1 MQLFCAAC
9 RIVKPTAL
17 SIGVVPPSS
26 MQTVLILLCL
36 TAVHLHPSA
45 CVAPTHKNMN
55 CASYLRT
62 NISLLGIGREKKA
75 ISMTVSRHALC
86 SRWAVLQCCKL

>member
-1 MQLFCAAC
+1 MQFSCAAC

-17 SIGVVPPSS
+17 SIDVASPSS
-26 MQTVLILLCL
+26 IQTVLILLCL

-45 CVAPTHKNMN
+45 CVAPTHKNVI

-62 NISLLGIGREKKA
+62 NSSLLGIGRGKKGHF
-75 ISMTVSRHALC
+75 HAC
-86 SRWAVLQCCKL
+86 

>member
-1 MQLFCAAC
+1 MQFSCAAC

-17 SIGVVPPSS
+17 SIDVVSPSS
-26 MQTVLILLCL
+26 MQTVLILLGL

-45 CVAPTHKNMN
+45 CVAPTHKNVI

-62 NISLLGIGREKKA
+62 NSRLLGIGREKKGHF
-75 ISMTVSRHALC
+75 HAC
-86 SRWAVLQCCKL
+86 